1 MEEKKCVK
9 RDFKKE
15 ERALYQPGTEPRIL
29 DVPDLLFLMVD
40 GTGDPNT
47 SAAYQEAIEM
57 LYGLSYEIKMSPKK
71 GAAPQGYYDY
81 VVPPLEGLWT
91 TKEAPQDDHILNKSQ
106 FSWTSL
112 IRQPEFVTQKVLD
125 AAKERLAKK
134 KPELDLSKVRL
145 EQYREGRCCQAL
157 HIGSFDSEPDTIRQI
172 GRYLTEAGYEAD
184 IKGERRHH
192 EIYLTD
198 ARKTEPAKRKTV
210 IRIPICRSAGSR

>member
-1 MEEKKCVK
+1 MGILFLFSIHQIVLITDFSKGDSFTASTSCLLYTSKKCVK

-15 ERALYQPGTEPRIL
+15 DRALYQPGTEPRIL

-91 TKEAPQDDHILNKSQ
+91 TKEAPQDNHILDKKQ

-112 IRQPEFVTQKVLD
+112 IRQPEFVTRKVLD
-125 AAKERLAKK
+125 AAKERFAKK

-145 EQYREGRCCQAL
+145 EDVYKRQEDTFPATASAWCSAPARRQAAL
-157 HIGSFDSEPDTIRQI
+157 R
-172 GRYLTEAGYEAD
+172 
-184 IKGERRHH
+184 
-192 EIYLTD
+192 
-198 ARKTEPAKRKTV
+198 
-210 IRIPICRSAGSR
+210 